1 MTEIT
6 SKTSTDL
13 RLRLRNLF
21 LEQKHTDCSFRIDNT
36 IIHTHKIILATAS
49 SVFEAMFYGP
59 LAECKCIVI
68 SDINVD
74 AFQKMIMF
82 IYTDEVDMTDTTID
96 DLVELYYCAEKYLID
111 ELLLKCC
118 QLIERTLNYQNILRG
133 LDLAVCMDIE
143 EILKICLHFFLN
155 CCLNCSTFS
164 KVIQKNDVHISKE
177 CLNYILGCDIKEQ
190 NINLVCLVKEWC
202 KIESELLG
210 LDASIIVKDLNIPQA
225 IEKDVKNMGS
235 LVISQNTFRNSRNSW
250 ILCHR
255 TYLKAVRPLYIG
267 ESGTEFM
274 TSLTVDRV
282 VAVKSLI
289 INSRLTPFI
298 RNSPYVYTE
307 NVGVTI
313 RDHTDNI
320 ITSQKFVIF
329 NVEYNSSVC
338 LVFDGA
344 ILLSPFVDYE
354 VVFKWDNYTYD
365 SEYPKS
371 IMNLVEKSELCTLT
385 FDRKLCLDHNSIAG
399 NGNGSILNG
408 IEYAVLN

>member
-1 MTEIT
+1 MT
-6 SKTSTDL
+6 SKASTDL
-13 RLRLRNLF
+13 RIRLRNLF

-82 IYTDEVDMTDTTID
+82 IYTDDVDMTETTID
-96 DLVELYYCAEKYLID
+96 DLMELYYCAEKYLID
-111 ELLLKCC
+111 ELLTKCC
-118 QLIERTLNYQNILRG
+118 QLIKCTLNYQNILQA

-143 EILKICLHFFLN
+143 EILKICLHFFMN

-164 KVIQKNDVHISKE
+164 KIIQKNDVHISKE

-190 NINLVCLVKEWC
+190 NINLVCLIKEWC

-210 LDASIIVKDLNIPQA
+210 LESTLILKDLNIPHA
-225 IEKDVKNMGS
+225 IKVDVENMDS
-235 LVISQNTFRNSRNSW
+235 LVISQNTFRNSRNAW
-250 ILCHR
+250 ISCHR

-267 ESGTEFM
+267 DSGTKFI

-298 RNSPYVYTE
+298 RNSPYAYTE
-307 NVGVTI
+307 NINVTI
-313 RDHTDNI
+313 RATDNV

-338 LVFDGA
+338 LVFESA
-344 ILLSPFVDYE
+344 IVLSPFVDYGIE
-354 VVFKWDNYTYD
+354 FKWDDCTSTYSD

-371 IMNLVEKSELCTLT
+371 IMTVVEKGDLCTLT
-385 FDRKLCLDHNSIAG
+385 FDRKFVESYSI
-399 NGNGSILNG
+399 GNGSILSG
-408 IEYAVLN
+408 VEYAVLS

>member
-1 MTEIT
+1 M
-6 SKTSTDL
+6 TSTTSSSDL

-36 IIHTHKIILATAS
+36 VIHTHKIILATAS

-68 SDINVD
+68 SDINVE

-82 IYTDEVDMTDTTID
+82 IYTDEVDMTDTNIE

-111 ELLLKCC
+111 ELLVKCC
-118 QLIERTLNYQNILRG
+118 QLIKCTLNYQNILKA

-143 EILKICLHFFLN
+143 EILKMCLQFFMS

-190 NINLVCLVKEWC
+190 NINLVCLIKEWC
-202 KIESELLG
+202 KTESELLG
-210 LDASIIVKDLNIPQA
+210 LDSTYFLKDLNIPDA
-225 IEKDVKNMGS
+225 LKIDVENMDS
-235 LVISQNTFRNSRNSW
+235 LVISQNTFRNSRKSW

-255 TYLKAVRPLYIG
+255 TYCKAVRPLYIG
-267 ESGTEFM
+267 ESGTEFT

-282 VAVKSLI
+282 IALKSLI

-298 RNSPYVYTE
+298 RNSPYDYTE
-307 NVGVTI
+307 NIHVTI
-313 RDHTDNI
+313 RTTDNV

-338 LVFDGA
+338 FVFESA
-344 ILLSPFVDYE
+344 ILLSPFVDYSIE
-354 VVFKWDNYTYD
+354 FKWDNYTFD

-371 IMNLVEKSELCTLT
+371 IMTLVEKSDLCTLT
-385 FDRKLCLDHNSIAG
+385 FDRHFVGNHSI
-399 NGNGSILNG
+399 NQVGSILSG
-408 IEYAVLN
+408 IEYAVLS